1 MRLSLFLL
9 VFLAAFAPASAATYI
24 VDGVNPNDVVNSS
37 RFYDAGKGMDWKQD
51 TPNDALAKY
60 WIDYSYNTTD
70 KNLRQWAN
78 FGSLAERLKATTQP
92 SYSEKPR
99 SHDETGNY
107 KAYSYATQL
116 MDDSLKC
123 WAYTTSNIISYW
135 QSTYG
140 VFYKGNADL
149 PMGHTYAKSMLA
161 ETTGIQS
168 TKVSYEFYKYAYN
181 NGSASGASAALDWW
195 MRGATSGYFSSA
207 PSDNDGYFNE
217 YFTGSQYGYVTGSD
231 LLPQDRTSGSTSWA
245 QAIATALGYKDN
257 GDGTFSPSTDGQIA
271 YVSIGGHAVS
281 CYGFETDDSG
291 ELKALYLANSDNVKY
306 SLDKYYIKYREQGD
320 GASND
325 YHYCLYTDENC
336 TQAWENYFLNSIEYI
351 NTPDA
356 LKKMYEKYSSLDSVL
371 QWGEGNGTWEIKSET
386 DRLEALPT
394 GEKWQIDASLVS
406 GQKDMY
412 NAYFTQGRKAE
423 FLQATANRAISVK
436 GDIETQLLT
445 ITTGEGLTDTL
456 TGEGSNTLTAK
467 DGLKKQG
474 KGIAKLAALKLAEK
488 SSVQVEEGSLHLLNQ
503 SGVQL
508 AELVLAN
515 GTIFGAYTG
524 SDAVEAQETTLT
536 LGSGSKLTAGS
547 NTQLLANLVLSG
559 ATLTLT
565 DGGLTLGSTL
575 SLGTGNKLLVE
586 GGLGERFVLM
596 NGVDSLVL
604 GNATAVTS
612 LSTPVDA
619 HDYFNNLDAG
629 TYNITYSDNT
639 VALTSTN
646 VPETSS
652 TILCL
657 LSLVVGVAH
666 RQRRRSKS

>member
-9 VFLAAFAPASAATYI
+9 GFLAAFAPASAATYI

-37 RFYDAGKGMDWKQD
+37 RFYDAGKGISWSEQG
-51 TPNDALAKY
+51 PNDALCDLWNAWGGTTAQGQWAKLGDLAEKMTAVPRG
-60 WIDYSYNTTD
+60 IVPIRYNDTSSTNS
-70 KNLRQWAN
+70 KASTYALNLRRDTY
-78 FGSLAERLKATTQP
+78 E
-92 SYSEKPR
+92 
-99 SHDETGNY
+99 
-107 KAYSYATQL
+107 
-116 MDDSLKC
+116 C
-123 WAYTTSNIISYW
+123 WAYTTSNLISYW

-140 VFYKGNADL
+140 VFYKGNATL
-149 PMGHTYAKSMLA
+149 PMGHTYSKDIIKN
-161 ETTGIQS
+161 TTGIQS

-306 SLDKYYIKYREQGD
+306 SLDKYYIKYRGQGD

-336 TQAWENYFLNSIEYI
+336 TQAWESYFLNSIEYI
-351 NTPDA
+351 NTPDT
-356 LKKMYEKYSSLDSVL
+356 LKKMYEKYSSQDSVL

-386 DRLEALPT
+386 DSLEALPT

-575 SLGTGNKLLVE
+575 TLGTGNTLLVE

-629 TYNITYSDNT
+629 TYDITYSDNT